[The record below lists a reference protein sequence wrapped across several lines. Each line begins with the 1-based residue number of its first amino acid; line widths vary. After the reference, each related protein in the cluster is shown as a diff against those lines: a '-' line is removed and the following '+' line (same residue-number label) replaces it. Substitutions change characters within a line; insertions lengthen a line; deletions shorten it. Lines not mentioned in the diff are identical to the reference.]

1 MIHFKIRFD
10 SKSKVYSRG
19 KLYYF
24 GEKEKHPKWKNKPK
38 RTRIIK
44 NEKDYERRT

>member
-10 SKSKVYSRG
+10 SKSKVYRRA
-19 KLYYF
+19 KLYCF
-24 GEKEKHPKWKNKPK
+24 GEKEEYPKWKNKPK
-38 RTRIIK
+38 RTMIIK